1 MVRAN
6 PYPGWRMSSDSDDK
20 PLPYKVDDIYE
31 SDQDKRRRF
40 YDEYYNEKSWK
51 ERNYEHQE
59 KVKQKYFAGFAL
71 PTGGVAGFALP
82 TDLPS
87 TSDDIHPVFKIKR
100 SSSEEDFKKVYRRL
114 ILKSHP
120 DKGGNPELFIK
131 IQKAYKS
138 LIF

>member
-1 MVRAN
+1 MAPAN
-6 PYPGWRMSSDSDDK
+6 PYPMWRMSSDSDDK

-31 SDQDKRRRF
+31 SKQDKRRKF

-51 ERNYEHQE
+51 ERNDEHQE
-59 KVKQKYFAGFAL
+59 EVRQKYFGD
-71 PTGGVAGFALP
+71 V
-82 TDLPS
+82 DLPS
-87 TSDDIHPVFKIKR
+87 ATDDIHPVFKIKR
-100 SSSEEDFKKVYRRL
+100 SSSEEDFKIVYRKL

-131 IQKAYKS
+131 IQNAYKS

>member
-1 MVRAN
+1 MAPAN

-51 ERNYEHQE
+51 ERNYEHQQE
-59 KVKQKYFAGFAL
+59 VKQKYF
-71 PTGGVAGFALP
+71 GGVDLP
-82 TDLPS
+82 YDLPS
-87 TSDDIHPVFKIKR
+87 ATDDIHPVFKIKR
-100 SSSEEDFKKVYRRL
+100 SSSEEDFKKVYRKL

-131 IQKAYKS
+131 IQRAYKS